1 MQDST
6 APVEPALGWE
16 ELAHFSRTS
25 ETQSIHSGKHN
36 GWIWLLKV
44 MVWTSQVDTVCSGSP
59 GIVLSPQT
67 GHWLLTWKMLN
78 TGSTEPTASILSNPK
93 MFYCAVEENLWIWC
107 CSLVWQLWST
117 VKISLY
123 PKCYENHWHEATSL
137 WCITWFTWS
146 HLGLSLFG
154 KYLNYP
160 FNHLLPIV
168 TLMLHKCPFSFL

>member
-6 APVEPALGWE
+6 APVEPALGRE
-16 ELAHFSRTS
+16 ELAQFSRTS
-25 ETQSIHSGKHN
+25 ETQSIHSGKHKV
-36 GWIWLLKV
+36 WIWLLKV
-44 MVWTSQVDTVCSGSP
+44 MAWTSQVDTVCSGSP

-67 GHWLLTWKMLN
+67 GHWLLTWEMLN
-78 TGSTEPTASILSNPK
+78 TRLYRPTASILSNPK
-93 MFYCAVEENLWIWC
+93 MFYRAVEESLWC

-146 HLGLSLFG
+146 HLGLSVFG
-154 KYLNYP
+154 KYLNNS
-160 FNHLLPIV
+160 FNHLLPVV
-168 TLMLHKCPFSFL
+168 TLLLHKCPFASSFL